1 MDTFACPGCATA
13 MRRQVFGRK
22 PLGTVEV
29 DICMGC
35 QAIWFDRFESSQLT
49 AGAILDLFRLV
60 KEASQAK
67 PRPASGPSHCPRCH
81 RVLELTHDLQRT
93 NHFTY
98 MRCPEWHGRF
108 ITFLQFLREKQFV
121 RSLSRGEI
129 ARLRAT
135 VAQVRC
141 SSCGAPVDIEKG
153 AACEYCHAPL
163 AILDADAVKRTL
175 DELSAEDQKERTGRD
190 VAAAIDAVFPKHL
203 QAPEFERGSPR
214 SGLDLVVDGIEIA
227 IGLAIALR

>member
-49 AGAILDLFRLV
+49 AGAILELFRLV

-67 PRPASGPSHCPRCH
+67 PRAASGPSHCPRCH

-93 NHFTY
+93 NRFTY

-121 RSLSRGEI
+121 RSLSHGEI

-153 AACEYCHAPL
+153 AECEYCHAPL

-175 DELSAEDQKERTGRD
+175 DELLDEDQKERTGRD
-190 VAAAIDAVFPKHL
+190 VAAAIDAVLPSHP
-203 QAPEFERGSPR
+203 QAPDFERSTPR
-214 SGLDLVVDGIEIA
+214 SGMDLVVDGIEIA
-227 IGLAIALR
+227 IGLAIPLR